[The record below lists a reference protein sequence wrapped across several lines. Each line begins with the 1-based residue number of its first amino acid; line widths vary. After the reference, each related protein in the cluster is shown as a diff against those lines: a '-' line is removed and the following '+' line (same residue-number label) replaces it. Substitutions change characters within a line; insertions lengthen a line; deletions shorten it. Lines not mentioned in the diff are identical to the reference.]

1 MSKSFR
7 SRPVVRRDDLAPGFT
22 RFVCTVAYDGTEF
35 HGWQSQM
42 NGNTIQDFLERRL
55 SQIFHTPILI
65 HGSGRTDAGVHA
77 RAQVFHFD
85 AQWAHGLETLRV
97 AVRTGLPPS
106 IQIRG
111 VRTGRGNF
119 HARFSACGKRYR
131 YHLYEGFALPMETR
145 YCLSLGT
152 RRVDT
157 GRMQAAAGALLGV
170 HDFSAFCGHG
180 GLRNERDNPVKD
192 LRRLDVARRGRRIVI
207 TTEASGYLYKMVRR
221 IVGGLLSV
229 GLGQF
234 TPEEL
239 VAYRDAKTRLASVP
253 SAPARGLFM
262 EKVFYRVPANAHP
275 APGQDAD
282 AVDQAK

>member
-1 MSKSFR
+1 MMKMPR
-7 SRPVVRRDDLAPGFT
+7 TQPVVRRNDLERGFT
-22 RFVCTVAYDGTEF
+22 RFVCTVAYDGTGF
-35 HGWQSQM
+35 NGWQSQM

-97 AVRTGLPPS
+97 AVRTGLPAS
-106 IQIRG
+106 IQIVG
-111 VRTGRGNF
+111 VKKGRRNF

-131 YHLYEGFALPMETR
+131 YHLYEGFASPVDTR
-145 YCLSLGT
+145 YCYSLGM

-157 GRMQAAAGALLGV
+157 ARMQAAAAALLGV
-170 HDFSAFCGHG
+170 HDFTAFCGHG
-180 GLRNERDNPVKD
+180 GLKGERDNPVKD
-192 LRRLDVARRGRRIVI
+192 LRRLDVVRRGRRIVI

-221 IVGGLLSV
+221 MVGGLIAV
-229 GLGQF
+229 GLGNF

-239 VAYRDAKTRLASVP
+239 VAYRDAKIRLASVP
-253 SAPARGLFM
+253 AAPARGLFM
-262 EKVFYRVPANAHP
+262 EKVFYRMPANAHP
-275 APGQDAD
+275 LPVVDAD
-282 AVDQAK
+282 AQAQAK